1 MAHDQVRKE
10 PLHEYLPEFVGLFLP
25 RIAEQIDSSRL
36 QFLEKEVF
44 TYLRLTEAQE
54 AKLERLIR
62 ETGAEEVAKMVN
74 VYEEKGM
81 QRGLQKGMQRG
92 LLQAIELGLEL
103 RFGSAALSQMDA
115 IRTVSSVDVL
125 ERVKDALKVVQSPEE
140 LRSYYTELP
149 GQA

>member
-1 MAHDQVRKE
+1 MARDQVRKE
-10 PLHEYLPEFVGLFLP
+10 PLHDYLPEFVGLFLP
-25 RIAEQIDSSRL
+25 RIAEQIDFSRL

-81 QRGLQKGMQRG
+81 ERG

-125 ERVKDALKVVQSPEE
+125 ERGKDALKVVQSPEE
-140 LRSYYTELP
+140 LRSYYTE
-149 GQA
+149 